1 MLYCVK
7 AAHRRVPNGRHGV
20 CTPAHCDAQRGALF
34 SRRVRDSNHVAV
46 SEIDM
51 NSMLRT
57 GLVAAVLG
65 MSVGAAYAS
74 RDSDTAAV
82 VLVTRWIVGLVGAHT
97 FGGLIHTL
105 LVLGVTL
112 ILVRMLQGR
121 AA

>member
-1 MLYCVK
+1 
-7 AAHRRVPNGRHGV
+7 
-20 CTPAHCDAQRGALF
+20 
-34 SRRVRDSNHVAV
+34 
-46 SEIDM
+46 M